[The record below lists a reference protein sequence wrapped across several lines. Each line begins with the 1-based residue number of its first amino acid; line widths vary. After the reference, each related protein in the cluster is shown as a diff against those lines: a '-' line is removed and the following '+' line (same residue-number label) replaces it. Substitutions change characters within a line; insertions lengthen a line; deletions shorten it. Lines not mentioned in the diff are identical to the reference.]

1 MFSAAWRPAA
11 RIAANKHVEALMTR
25 LRQVTAC
32 QANRFAVLDR

>member
-11 RIAANKHVEALMTR
+11 TAAANKHVDALTTM

-32 QANRFAVLDR
+32 QANRFAALDR